1 MYVFL
6 LFALQI
12 TAGAMQHSI
21 HFSKYLNP
29 SILRK
34 LRGKNLQFLHKRFP
48 ENSTHPYEISWHLY
62 FDDALLYGLFGL
74 FFQHAL
80 LCRFIF
86 RNTQMIRTFCL
97 PVSTFGC
104 AVFHSNIALY
114 PSCSRSVCDVR
125 SVLWVYKRKQWKW
138 KWKWTNRI
146 FHIHGNVGWI
156 WCALVLLQLVQL
168 TAHK

>member
-1 MYVFL
+1 
-6 LFALQI
+6 
-12 TAGAMQHSI
+12 MQCSI
-21 HFSKYLNP
+21 RFTPPNIWIY
-29 SILRK
+29 IFCRK
-34 LRGKNLQFLHKRFP
+34 LRKKICNFFHKRFP

-62 FDDALLYGLFGL
+62 FDDALLYGLFRS

-86 RNTQMIRTFCL
+86 RNTQMIGTFCL

-104 AVFHSNIALY
+104 AVFHSNFVLY

-125 SVLWVYKRKQWKW
+125 SVLWVCKRKQWKR
-138 KWKWTNRI
+138 KWTNRI